1 MANIF
6 KKIGI
11 GIADVGKWVV
21 TAVKDVVGLTVKVEK
36 VLSVA
41 KPLEKPFLDGL
52 VTVVGDVET
61 LLTDAQG
68 AVTAAGLNFAADSN
82 TYHDFIKLV
91 DDFHALAPVV
101 EEALA
106 ILEGK
111 KVSSAAIASASKAVA
126 STTK

>member
-6 KKIGI
+6 EKIGI

-21 TAVKDVVGLTVKVEK
+21 TAVKDIVGIAVKVEK
-36 VLSVA
+36 VLSAA
-41 KPLEKPFLDGL
+41 KPLEKPFIEGL
-52 VTVVGDVET
+52 VTVVADVET
-61 LLTDAQG
+61 LLADAQG
-68 AVTAAGLNFAADSN
+68 AVSAAGMNFSADSK
-82 TYHDFIKLV
+82 TYQDFIKLV
-91 DDFHALAPVV
+91 DDFKTLAPVV

-111 KVSSAAIASASKAVA
+111 TVTSVATANASAAVA

>member
-6 KKIGI
+6 QKIGI

-21 TAVKDVVGLTVKVEK
+21 AAVKDIVGIAVKVEK
-36 VLSVA
+36 VLSAA
-41 KPLEKPFLDGL
+41 KPLERPFIDGL
-52 VTVVGDVET
+52 VTVVADVEA

-68 AVTAAGLNFAADSN
+68 AVSAAGMNFSADSK
-82 TYHDFIKLV
+82 TYQDFVKLV
-91 DDFHALAPVV
+91 DDFKTLAPVV

-111 KVSSAAIASASKAVA
+111 TVASAATAAASTTVA